1 MYISQKALAFFFN
14 CSIIGFM
21 NYVTHF
27 TNIKGGHHMDTVIEK
42 ISEIE
47 SAATSIM
54 DNANERKKAFA
65 KDMEER
71 TAAFDAQ
78 LEAETNKKIEE
89 LRAGMEIN
97 MNHRLEKQRSD
108 SQKLLRAMEKRY
120 EDHHTQY
127 AENLFNT
134 MIKE

>member
-1 MYISQKALAFFFN
+1 
-14 CSIIGFM
+14 
-21 NYVTHF
+21 
-27 TNIKGGHHMDTVIEK
+27 MDTVIEK

-65 KDMEER
+65 KEMEER

-97 MNHRLEKQRSD
+97 MNNRLEKQRSD
-108 SQKLLRAMEKRY
+108 SIKILKAMEKRY

-127 AENLFNT
+127 VEDLFNT

>member
-1 MYISQKALAFFFN
+1 
-14 CSIIGFM
+14 
-21 NYVTHF
+21 
-27 TNIKGGHHMDTVIEK
+27 MDTVIEK

-89 LRAGMEIN
+89 LRAVMEIN
-97 MNHRLEKQRSD
+97 MNNRLEKQRSD
-108 SQKLLRAMEKRY
+108 SLKFLRAMEKRY

-127 AENLFNT
+127 VENLFNT

>member
-1 MYISQKALAFFFN
+1 
-14 CSIIGFM
+14 
-21 NYVTHF
+21 
-27 TNIKGGHHMDTVIEK
+27 MDTVIEK

-54 DNANERKKAFA
+54 EHANEQKKTFA
-65 KDMEER
+65 KEMEDR

-78 LEAETNKKIEE
+78 LEEETEKEIKE

-97 MNHRLEKQRSD
+97 MNKRLEDQ
-108 SQKLLRAMEKRY
+108 QKKLKRILESMEKNF
-120 EDHHTQY
+120 EAHHTQY
-127 AENLFNT
+127 AKELFNT